1 MSRLAGTWRAAQTTR
16 PQVQDRRARRRVPCA
31 LVAGLALVGALVP
44 ASAGAAPSSAA
55 SQGQPVA
62 PSHGGGSSLKVG
74 AASRSVLPLVDGS
87 LDYTDAGF
95 PSDEDAVSPGIFV
108 PEWDDGSIAVGNGDS
123 DGHWVRDD
131 LRVRAVAIDDR
142 RSDQLVVLVATD
154 LYMVFRTD
162 GDVIRSRVA
171 ELLPR
176 SLRHRDV
183 EVVISATH
191 NHHGPDT
198 AFDVN
203 HDWYDHMVEQ
213 AAQTV
218 VEAIDN
224 RVPATLRVAE
234 GEHYF
239 GLDDGTDP
247 QVIDPRLN
255 VLQAVREGGGHSSG
269 RGRHDD
275 RVIATLAQWNNHPE
289 TTLNWRPPVDL
300 SADCAVLGWTG
311 DQCHAEGRYFTADY
325 PGVWSRRVEERYG
338 GEALYFVGALGVIVG
353 PGGAPIWEVDRQH
366 PVGDGFTVPP
376 GAAVP
381 GGGSDYTAPNF
392 RRAVV
397 QGEVLADAT
406 IALLRHARTLRTTR
420 ASFESQP
427 FYTRLSNIGFRL
439 LLVVDPATGR
449 SSLGHEPGQ
458 LYTCPAT
465 GPKTGDTCEPDDF
478 AAVPD
483 PILGQV
489 RAGDHLRSEVGYLRI
504 GDTIG
509 MMFLPAEVAGEL
521 VVGLPADF
529 RTDPGRWYL
538 EPPGRHAFGDDFQIP
553 GYVLNRMH
561 DRYEWTIGLGNDEM
575 GYAIPLSNWRVS
587 CVADQLAGPGTCQA
601 LHDAGVIEFPDAVA
615 GATCKAITEDPSR
628 LDAYPPEVRP
638 ALEGSC
644 RYGQALGE
652 AEGHY
657 EETNSAGWDLADDI
671 LAAVAALTG
680 DDSSEQV
687 NRRFPGYHIGN
698 RPDG

>member
-1 MSRLAGTWRAAQTTR
+1 MSRPVGSWRAGELVR
-16 PQVQDRRARRRVPCA
+16 PERRRARWAVVVAASAVIA
-31 LVAGLALVGALVP
+31 LVTAAVP
-44 ASAGAAPSSAA
+44 VSAGAARPLSASGVHGPA
-55 SQGQPVA
+55 R
-62 PSHGGGSSLKVG
+62 GGGEGLKVG

-87 LDYTDAGF
+87 LAYTDSGF
-95 PSDEDAVSPGIFV
+95 PSDHDAVSPGIFV
-108 PEWDDGSIAVGNGDS
+108 PAWDDGRIAVGNGDAES
-123 DGHWVRDD
+123 HWVHDD
-131 LRVRAVAIDDR
+131 IRVRAVAIDDR

-154 LYMVFRTD
+154 LYMVFRND
-162 GDVIRSRVA
+162 GDAIRARVA

-176 SLRHRDV
+176 SLRRRDV

-203 HDWYDHMVEQ
+203 HDWYDYMVEQ
-213 AAQTV
+213 SAQTAV
-218 VEAIDN
+218 DAIDV
-224 RVPATLRVAE
+224 REPAQLQVAT

-247 QVIDPRLN
+247 QIIDPRLN
-255 VLQAVREGGGHSSG
+255 VLQAVRQGRGHGG
-269 RGRHDD
+269 RGRGD

-300 SADCAVLGWTG
+300 TADCAVLGWTG
-311 DQCHAEGRYFTADY
+311 DQCHAEGRYLTADY
-325 PGVWSRRVEERYG
+325 PGVWARRIQERYG

-353 PGGAPIWEVDRQH
+353 PGGAPIWEIDDQH

-397 QGEVLADAT
+397 QGEALAQAT
-406 IALLRHARTLRTTR
+406 INLVDDARSLRTSR
-420 ASFESQP
+420 VSFDAQP
-427 FYTRLSNIGFRL
+427 FFTRLSNMGFRL
-439 LLVVDPATGR
+439 LLVVDPASGR
-449 SSLGHEPGQ
+449 SRLGHEPGM

-465 GPKTGDTCEPDDF
+465 GPKTADTCVPDNHGT
-478 AAVPD
+478 VTD
-483 PILGQV
+483 PILGPV
-489 RAGDHLRSEVGYLRI
+489 RTGDHLLSEVGYLRI
-504 GDTIG
+504 GDSVG

-521 VVGLPADF
+521 VVGLPAEF

-561 DRYEWTIGLGNDEM
+561 DRYEWTIGLGNDEL
-575 GYAIPLSNWRVS
+575 GYAIPLSNWRVR
-587 CVADQLAGPGTCQA
+587 CVADDLAGPGTCQA
-601 LHDAGVIEFPDAVA
+601 LHDAGLIEHADALA

-628 LDAYPPEVRP
+628 LDAYPPEARP
-638 ALEGSC
+638 AVEGSC

-657 EETNSAGWDLADDI
+657 EETNAAGWDLADDI
-671 LAAVAALTG
+671 LAAVAVLTG

-687 NRRFPGYHIGN
+687 NPRFPGYHIGN
-698 RPDG
+698 RPSG